1 MAPRFAMPPLSPSS
15 LRRSLA
21 QAAIPA
27 AVLLLLVLVAGL
39 TYNARRNEQ
48 RHRATAEQ
56 ALRDY
61 AAFAAWEFSRQAADM
76 VRDAA
81 RSSVHR
87 VREVR
92 LAAGAPLP
100 DASLL
105 TPDSA
110 SCGCGLTG
118 FRKDAVAAFR
128 VVLGEGA
135 VDTDR
140 AVGAPVRA
148 AIARQLSALR
158 DAAAAGMGLPARAGR
173 RDPAREEWARLLVDT
188 IAGQPHVIAFAV
200 LRDRTGS
207 ARAAYGLVSRPTHV
221 AMLSHCVAEETER
234 PPLLPPSL
242 TGGAPNDSVLHLRL
256 EYPAAYPGAAHAYAL
271 GAPTAGLHAAAD
283 TMPAALGG
291 FVTVVELRPALA
303 ATLLIG
309 GMPQTQLPW
318 LVALL
323 GLASALSA
331 VALAQLRRSREL
343 TRLRSQFVANVSHEL
358 RTPLAQISMFSET
371 LMLARERSGEER
383 QHFLTVIHREARR
396 LTSLVDGVLRFSRGE
411 AGMTRLRPEARD
423 VAADVRETV
432 LAFQPLADG
441 ARTTVQVRAAGD
453 AWALADGGA
462 LRQVLLNLLDNAVKY
477 GPRGQTVTVEVAPVE
492 ASGHGVVRVRVLD
505 QGVGIPAADRERIF
519 EPFARLERAGLP
531 RVSGSGIGLSVV
543 RELVTAQG
551 GRVWVED
558 GPADATG
565 ACVAFTLP
573 ALAAPAAA
581 PATPPWAPAAEGAL
595 VGAD

>member
-1 MAPRFAMPPLSPSS
+1 MRPPSPSPFRPS
-15 LRRSLA
+15 LW
-21 QAAIPA
+21 QAATPA

-39 TYNARRNEQ
+39 TFNARRNEQ

-76 VRDAA
+76 IRDAA
-81 RSSVHR
+81 RSGVSR

-100 DASLL
+100 PASLL
-105 TPDSA
+105 TDDLGN
-110 SCGCGLTG
+110 CGCGLTG

-128 VVLGEGA
+128 VALADGV

-140 AVGAPVRA
+140 AVAAPVRQ
-148 AIARQLSALR
+148 AIERQLPRLR
-158 DAAAAGMGLPARAGR
+158 AAAAAGMGLPVRPGR
-173 RDPAREEWARLLVDT
+173 RDAAREEWARVAVDT
-188 IAGQPHVIAFAV
+188 IAGEPHVVTYAV
-200 LRDRTGS
+200 LRDQAGA

-221 AMLSHCVAEETER
+221 EMLSHCVAEEPER

-242 TGGAPNDSVLHLRL
+242 TRGAPNDSVLHLRL
-256 EYPAAYPGAAHAYAL
+256 EYPAAYAGAAHAYAL
-271 GAPTAGLHAAAD
+271 GAPTPGLHAAAD

-303 ATLLIG
+303 STLLIG
-309 GMPQTQLPW
+309 GMPRTQLPW
-318 LVALL
+318 LLALL
-323 GLASALSA
+323 GLAG
-331 VALAQLRRSREL
+331 ALAALALVQLRRGREL

-358 RTPLAQISMFSET
+358 RTPLTQISMFSET

-432 LAFQPLADG
+432 LAFQPLADA
-441 ARTTVQVRAAGD
+441 ARATVRVRDAGD
-453 AWALADGGA
+453 AWALADAGA

-477 GPRGQTVTVEVAPVE
+477 GPRGQTVTVTVELARDVE
-492 ASGHGVVRVRVLD
+492 AAGREVVRVAVRD
-505 QGVGIPAADRERIF
+505 EGVGIPAADRERIF
-519 EPFARLERAGLP
+519 EPFTRLERAGVP
-531 RVSGSGIGLSVV
+531 RVSGTGIGLSVV
-543 RELVTAQG
+543 RELVRAQG
-551 GRVWVED
+551 GRVWVEER
-558 GPADATG
+558 DAAARG
-565 ACVAFTLP
+565 AGVAFTLP
-573 ALAAPAAA
+573 AVSAPASATA
-581 PATPPWAPAAEGAL
+581 PAEPGWIAAGDGAL